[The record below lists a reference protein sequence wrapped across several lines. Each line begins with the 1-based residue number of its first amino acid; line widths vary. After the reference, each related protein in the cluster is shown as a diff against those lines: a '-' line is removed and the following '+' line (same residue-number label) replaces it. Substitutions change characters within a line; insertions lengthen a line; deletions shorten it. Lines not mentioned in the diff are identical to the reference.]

1 MLVIL
6 MCNSSETIVIFLEV
20 ILFEIISTGIAKQLS
35 SHWRS
40 IQVIF
45 SAHDLDML
53 FHWIGAIIKLTAQRT
68 ALHFLKSQSQYA
80 IHLASFDGILGK
92 LEGWGASWTIVVYI
106 YNRYTSQAQF
116 IDSSLTTCAITYWI
130 EIFSLRKE
138 VFKSFGAYHKHN
150 QQRLVP
156 LYQK

>member
-6 MCNSSETIVIFLEV
+6 MCNSSETIVIFIEV

-53 FHWIGAIIKLTAQRT
+53 FHWIGTIIKLTAQRT
-68 ALHFLKSQSQYA
+68 ALHFLKSHSQYA

-130 EIFSLRKE
+130 EIISLRKE
-138 VFKSFGAYHKHN
+138 VFKSFRIYHKHN